1 MCGRTVDRPARH
13 ICVSCLARLP
23 FVPQVGCCSVCGRAV
38 EGLANDYLCEDC
50 SGAGRPHFDRAAS
63 ALRFEG
69 VARELVLGFKFR
81 RRLWLRDDLVD
92 WMESALRARFDASA
106 VDVVLPM
113 PATPWHRLDRGYNQC
128 AYLARPLARRVDR
141 RYDGGILVR
150 TGLPR
155 RQSSLTEQERRENA
169 KGTFRVRHAE
179 RVRGRTVL
187 VVDDVMTTGATLSEC
202 ARALKLAGAWRVWGL
217 TVVRSIRT

>member
-1 MCGRTVDRPARH
+1 MSWRRSRNSSIPVSILQSCSDLIWPRTCEVCGRAVDRPARH
-13 ICVSCLARLP
+13 ICASCLARLP

-92 WMESALRARFDASA
+92 WMESALRARFDAAA

-128 AYLARPLARRVDR
+128 ATWHGPWRGGLTAAMMGASLFARDCRV
-141 RYDGGILVR
+141 G
-150 TGLPR
+150 
-155 RQSSLTEQERRENA
+155 
-169 KGTFRVRHAE
+169 RVR
-179 RVRGRTVL
+179 
-187 VVDDVMTTGATLSEC
+187 
-202 ARALKLAGAWRVWGL
+202 
-217 TVVRSIRT
+217 